1 MKQQA
6 KQHDARTLLERL
18 QALENQV
25 TQIQKDQALLSA
37 KIVLLDIRIRAAE
50 NGRRLD
56 SQ

>member
-18 QALENQV
+18 QALEAEV
-25 TQIQKDQALLSA
+25 AQIQKDQALLSA
-37 KIVLLDIRIRAAE
+37 KIVLLDIRIREAE
-50 NGRRLD
+50 NCRRLD